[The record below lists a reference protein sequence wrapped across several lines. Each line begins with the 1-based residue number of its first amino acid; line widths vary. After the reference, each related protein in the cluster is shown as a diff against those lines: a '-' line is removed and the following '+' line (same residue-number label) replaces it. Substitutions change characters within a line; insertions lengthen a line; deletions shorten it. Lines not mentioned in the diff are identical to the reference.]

1 MAKKSTI
8 ALVFGIFLFLAVPA
22 NAIIPNDPEY
32 SKQQKM
38 WQQIGAEKAWDY
50 ATGSNRVTVA
60 IIDTGADIWHD
71 DLKQNIWSNPYE
83 IPDNNYDDDGNG
95 YVDDIHGWNFIE
107 NNNDVRTGVLDNS
120 NDPEAIA
127 HGTVIAG
134 LVGAIGNNQRSG
146 TGLNWKV
153 KIMPLRAI
161 DSDGNGSYKEVYKA
175 IMYAMNND
183 ADVISLSVVGFK
195 DDENLKNILRTAYDR
210 GIVIVSAAGNDQ
222 LNGNGN
228 LSSVQH
234 YPVCMD
240 NASVENW
247 IIGVSSV
254 DKNDKLSKFANYG
267 SCVDLVAPGE
277 DIFSTQRYAP
287 VYGYDKEFSG
297 PWQGT
302 SFSVPLVAGA
312 AALLK
317 SFHPDWSA
325 QNIISALL
333 KSSDDISVKNPNFS
347 GALGFGRLNVGQ
359 AMESSTVTFV
369 SPDYS
374 SLEGYYF
381 KNDIIYIKKDEVNY
395 FFAGAGEAK
404 IIALGSTRSF
414 NNKHDEVVVLV
425 MRGKHYFVQ
434 FFNDQGKKW
443 KEMAVPLGDYSN
455 KKKPIKIKFLND
467 ISGRKIQ
474 LEFLESIK
482 KGNKKIV
489 KKVTVKQYD
498 WLDND

>member
-1 MAKKSTI
+1 
-8 ALVFGIFLFLAVPA
+8 
-22 NAIIPNDPEY
+22 
-32 SKQQKM
+32 
-38 WQQIGAEKAWDY
+38 
-50 ATGSNRVTVA
+50 
-60 IIDTGADIWHD
+60 
-71 DLKQNIWSNPYE
+71 
-83 IPDNNYDDDGNG
+83 
-95 YVDDIHGWNFIE
+95 
-107 NNNDVRTGVLDNS
+107 
-120 NDPEAIA
+120 
-127 HGTVIAG
+127 
-134 LVGAIGNNQRSG
+134 
-146 TGLNWKV
+146 
-153 KIMPLRAI
+153 
-161 DSDGNGSYKEVYKA
+161 
-175 IMYAMNND
+175 
-183 ADVISLSVVGFK
+183 
-195 DDENLKNILRTAYDR
+195 
-210 GIVIVSAAGNDQ
+210 
-222 LNGNGN
+222 
-228 LSSVQH
+228 
-234 YPVCMD
+234 MD